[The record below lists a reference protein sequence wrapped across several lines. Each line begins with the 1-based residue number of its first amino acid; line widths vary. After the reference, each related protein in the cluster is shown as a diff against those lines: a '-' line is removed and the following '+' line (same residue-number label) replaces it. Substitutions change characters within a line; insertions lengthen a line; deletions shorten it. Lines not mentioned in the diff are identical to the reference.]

1 VEAPG
6 FQHTLNQV
14 PVAQQQLMNVNI
26 FVQAALPS
34 SSPSPDVKYHTSN
47 FQDANI
53 IRPSLSKKHPPV
65 TPLEKNLVLSEVAP
79 IRDSIYPRAC
89 FSSSSIV

>member
-1 VEAPG
+1 MEAAG
-6 FQHTLNQV
+6 FHHTLNQV
-14 PVAQQQLMNVNI
+14 PVAPPQLMNVNI

-34 SSPSPDVKYHTSN
+34 SLPSPDVKYLESSY
-47 FQDANI
+47 QDANI

-79 IRDSIYPRAC
+79 IRDSIYPQAC